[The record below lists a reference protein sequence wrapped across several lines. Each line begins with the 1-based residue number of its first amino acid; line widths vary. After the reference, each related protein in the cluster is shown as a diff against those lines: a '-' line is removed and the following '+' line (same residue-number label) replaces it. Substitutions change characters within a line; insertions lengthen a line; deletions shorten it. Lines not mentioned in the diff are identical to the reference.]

1 MIYGVR
7 LWVSYL
13 LCGFDC
19 GRGGHDHENTV
30 EQDRTDDEHRK
41 QRMHEDIDG
50 DSPDWIERVQEPEAI
65 GRTESED
72 IFAFTDDDKGLQK
85 KKQNNITRKQR
96 RIITLC

>member
-1 MIYGVR
+1 
-7 LWVSYL
+7 
-13 LCGFDC
+13 
-19 GRGGHDHENTV
+19 
-30 EQDRTDDEHRK
+30 
-41 QRMHEDIDG
+41 MHEDIDG

-85 KKQNNITRKQR
+85 KKQNNITQKQR

>member
-1 MIYGVR
+1 MTLMR

-72 IFAFTDDDKGLQK
+72 IFAFTDDDKGL
-85 KKQNNITRKQR
+85 
-96 RIITLC
+96 